1 MQEIY
6 KTFED
11 KPSLY
16 YSESECCADKN
27 DFCQLI
33 LPAELSLMCIVYR
46 MLKSYN
52 FSRYSEMIQNHWRLV
67 TSSIFLDAKE
77 ADK

>member
-1 MQEIY
+1 MRKIY

-33 LPAELSLMCIVYR
+33 EMTIVSDVYC
-46 MLKSYN
+46 L
-52 FSRYSEMIQNHWRLV
+52 
-67 TSSIFLDAKE
+67 
-77 ADK
+77 